1 MERLHSGKMR
11 EKSLG
16 DCNEEGGNGKQLL
29 GAKDASSL
37 ACVRT
42 LSIRTAAG
50 ESRGVLNE
58 NTLSMCDINH

>member
-16 DCNEEGGNGKQLL
+16 DCNEEGGNRKQLL
-29 GAKDASSL
+29 GAEDASSL
-37 ACVRT
+37 DCART

-50 ESRGVLNE
+50 ESRVLNE
-58 NTLSMCDINH
+58 NTLSMCGIDD